1 MFLTLLE
8 TLATTAFQTMAV
20 VKNQVEVALPMKAY
34 LVNMKLF
41 SLITAQYRRK
51 SKLLTKHQGT

>member
-34 LVNMKLF
+34 LVNMNF
-41 SLITAQYRRK
+41 FPSSQHNTAERVNY
-51 SKLLTKHQGT
+51 